1 MILKNTLFL
10 AAYTE
15 RSKAY
20 AQAMLHADL
29 YPERTLL
36 FGTPHGSRLGQ
47 SKKNFAQSHAY
58 RQAVKLDEFFVP
70 DFSKPLDETVAQ
82 YEDGETKNIAVDTIN
97 DPLIVSEITKHK
109 PRLIIYSGYGGQI
122 VSSEVLKTGAPF
134 LHMHA
139 GWLPDYQGST
149 TLYYSILKERTCG
162 VSAILL
168 NEKIDRGVIVKRS
181 RYPLPPAGTDIDYF
195 YDGVVRA
202 DLLIQVLKEWQKQG
216 DFSEKIAQD
225 HLSGTVY
232 YVIHPVLK
240 HLALLSLKEAS

>member
-20 AQAMLHADL
+20 AQAMQNIGL
-29 YPERTLL
+29 YPEHIIL
-36 FGTPHGSRLGQ
+36 FGTRGVSRLGQ
-47 SKKNFAQSHAY
+47 SKKNFAVTHAY
-58 RQAVKLDEFFVP
+58 RQAGKLDGFFIP

-82 YEDGETKNIAVDTIN
+82 YKSETKNLAVDTIN
-97 DPLIVSEITKHK
+97 DPLIVSEITKLQPK
-109 PRLIIYSGYGGQI
+109 LIIYSGYGGQI
-122 VSSEVLKTGAPF
+122 VSSEVLKTSPAF

-149 TLYYSILKERTCG
+149 TLYYSILKERACG

-202 DLLIQVLKEWQKQG
+202 DILIQVLKEWQKQG

-240 HLALLSLKEAS
+240 HLALLSL